1 MHGRYAW
8 RTMKLFNYFR
18 SSASYRVRIALAL
31 KGLPYEYVPV
41 HLVRA
46 EHRAPGYADRV
57 GDALVPALELG
68 DGSTLVQSM
77 AIIEYLDETHPQ
89 PPLLPGDALGR
100 AHVRALAQMVAC
112 EIHPVNN
119 LRVLKYLTQTLGH
132 DDAEKTAW
140 YRHWARGGLE
150 SFERQARPAG
160 PRPGGGGPAAIA
172 AVLGRCPDARRL
184 LPGAA
189 DLQCA
194 ALRGRSGRAAAHHGG
209 LGGRIRA
216 AGFPGGPSFRLPRC
230 RKLAPCRPRL
240 IACRTAGCCP
250 TGPCPATCMRCA
262 RHGRAA

>member
-77 AIIEYLDETHPQ
+77 AIIEYLDEMHPQ

-150 SFERQARPAG
+150 SFERQLGLLARAREAAGLPPSRLCWGDAPTLADCCLVPQIFNAQRFEVDLAGLPRTMAAWEAASALPAFQ
-160 PRPGGGGPAAIA
+160 AAHPSA
-172 AVLGRCPDARRL
+172 CPDA
-184 LPGAA
+184 G
-189 DLQCA
+189 
-194 ALRGRSGRAAAHHGG
+194 S
-209 LGGRIRA
+209 
-216 AGFPGGPSFRLPRC
+216 
-230 RKLAPCRPRL
+230 
-240 IACRTAGCCP
+240 
-250 TGPCPATCMRCA
+250 
-262 RHGRAA
+262 